1 LHQWNKRQRCSN
13 WKHCHLKLVGRGNY
27 TDFMEKD
34 IRNLKTALEILE
46 NTDTEA
52 AFRTEMKKQIF
63 PYGCSG
69 NCYYL

>member
-1 LHQWNKRQRCSN
+1 MATFVAAYSN
-13 WKHCHLKLVGRGNY
+13 MDRSLLLKLVGRGNY